1 MIGQN
6 SEPIELLLYIMS
18 LYLKDSLFK
27 ARQVTPW
34 LLSPFSVCPFPYHQI
49 CNPQLISKVWRE
61 ITVLN
66 LNGISQLVLVMI
78 NCRTLEAV
86 YFLRWGVQSFCK
98 PLVRVFQNL
107 WSMFDSTQAA
117 ALVALC
123 SSFLPGEM
131 ALCSYSLPYVF
142 MVIAKSLKM
151 LQCVA
156 INAAPQHHHPSL
168 LLSCTLGSL

>member
-6 SEPIELLLYIMS
+6 SEPIELLLYILS

-49 CNPQLISKVWRE
+49 CNPQWFKSLEGNHCTKSKWD
-61 ITVLN
+61 
-66 LNGISQLVLVMI
+66 SQLVLVMI

-86 YFLRWGVQSFCK
+86 YFLRWGMQSFRK
-98 PLVRVFQNL
+98 PPVSVFQNL

-117 ALVALC
+117 ALVALY
-123 SSFLPGEM
+123 SSFMPEKW
-131 ALCSYSLPYVF
+131 LCLATPFPMRLWLLRSH
-142 MVIAKSLKM
+142 LKCFSV
-151 LQCVA
+151 LHSV
-156 INAAPQHHHPSL
+156 QHHSTTIH
-168 LLSCTLGSL
+168 LSCYPVP